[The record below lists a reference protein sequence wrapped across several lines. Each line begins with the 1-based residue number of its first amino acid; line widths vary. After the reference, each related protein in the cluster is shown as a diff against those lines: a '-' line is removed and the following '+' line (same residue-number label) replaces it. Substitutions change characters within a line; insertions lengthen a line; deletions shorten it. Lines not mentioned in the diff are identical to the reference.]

1 MMDFKEA
8 LQIINEM
15 ISETSEKKYDGIL
28 VKRLEASNTL
38 DEGRTTNQT
47 HIAITGE
54 QMNIFPY
61 LMAEGYF
68 NCNYDELV

>member
-1 MMDFKEA
+1 MDFKEA
-8 LQIINEM
+8 LVIVNEVLP
-15 ISETSEKKYDGIL
+15 ETLGRGYDGIL

-54 QMNIFPY
+54 QMNI
-61 LMAEGYF
+61 
-68 NCNYDELV
+68 

>member
-38 DEGRTTNQT
+38 DEGRTTN
-47 HIAITGE
+47 
-54 QMNIFPY
+54 
-61 LMAEGYF
+61 
-68 NCNYDELV
+68 

>member
-1 MMDFKEA
+1 MDFKSA
-8 LQIINEM
+8 QMAINE
-15 ISETSEKKYDGIL
+15 IIPESKRNKYDGII

-38 DEGRTTNQT
+38 DEGRSTNQT

-61 LMAEGYF
+61 LINTFPIYRTIGST
-68 NCNYDELV
+68 